1 VIRIHQIAHTRS
13 RIRNSVNRLGK
24 ESLVFGGCPDLIV
37 SSAGL
42 CVRYRDERASG
53 PVDLERGFERKLPK
67 SM

>member
-37 SSAGL
+37 SSQG
-42 CVRYRDERASG
+42 CVCAIEMSEHR
-53 PVDLERGFERKLPK
+53 VLLT
-67 SM
+67 